1 MLSRRAVAVAFVL
14 VLAACASGGRTSRC
28 APIDPELY
36 LDYGGL
42 YDECTVEQ
50 RARVASRPR
59 IEYPYRAPSNV
70 VCLFAELKFIVD
82 PMGRPIAETVQVTR
96 ANDQRYVDIV
106 LNVLPQLRFTPGKVK
121 GRAVHQ
127 YARWEARTAV
137 RPSATTSRNPSTPNA
152 SC

>member
-1 MLSRRAVAVAFVL
+1 MLKWTL
-14 VLAACASGGRTSRC
+14 VGTLALLAACASTSQSRRC

-50 RARVASRPR
+50 RARVSSQPR
-59 IEYPYRAPSNV
+59 IEYPYQAPNNL
-70 VCLFAELKFIVD
+70 VCLFAEIRVIVD
-82 PMGRPIAETVQVTR
+82 TTGRPIPETVQVTR
-96 ANDQRYVDIV
+96 ANDERYVEIV
-106 LNVLPQLRFTPGKVK
+106 LNSLSQLRFVPGRVK

-127 YARWEARTAV
+127 YARWETRTAV
-137 RPSATTSRNPSTPNA
+137 RLPVSTSRNPTARNA